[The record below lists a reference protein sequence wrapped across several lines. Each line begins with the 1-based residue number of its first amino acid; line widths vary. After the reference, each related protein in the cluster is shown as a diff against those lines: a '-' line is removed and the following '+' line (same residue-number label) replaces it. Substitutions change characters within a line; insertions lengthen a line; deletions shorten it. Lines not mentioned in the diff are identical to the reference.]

1 MTAGGGT
8 CGAQE
13 DGTDGPHPRQN
24 RPVLWALFPPL
35 TRTVRTYSAGM
46 KSGPSFA
53 RCLSTAALVLAP
65 LSWAQSP
72 PNAPSPGPN
81 NGLEQM
87 ARDFLQP
94 ALGQSIGG
102 EAGVKLRPEVVMGQ
116 LDSRLRLAPCGRVEF
131 YLPPGL
137 RLWGNTR
144 LGARCLEGAT
154 RWNVTLPVTVQ
165 ALGTAWVLR
174 RDVAPGSTL
183 EAGDLMPA
191 EVDWAAEPSPVLA
204 SREAWIGQVA
214 ARALR
219 SGQTLRE
226 NMVRAAQVFQAG
238 AQVRVLVQGGG
249 FQISAEGQALSPGMV
264 GQPAKVKMESGRV
277 LTVTVLDARTVRADI

>member
-1 MTAGGGT
+1 MEPRHAKPAGR
-8 CGAQE
+8 A
-13 DGTDGPHPRQN
+13 
-24 RPVLWALFPPL
+24 
-35 TRTVRTYSAGM
+35 SAWL
-46 KSGPSFA
+46 
-53 RCLSTAALVLAP
+53 RAALLCACVFIQWPAR
-65 LSWAQSP
+65 AQ
-72 PNAPSPGPN
+72 AVADETR
-81 NGLEQM
+81 L
-87 ARDFLQP
+87 P
-94 ALGQSIGG
+94 ALARQWLDQ
-102 EAGVKLRPEVVMGQ
+102 ALATQAARAAQPLRLQASLGA

-144 LGARCLEGAT
+144 VGARCLEGTT

-174 RDVAPGSTL
+174 RDVAPGGTL